1 MCLVLRKATVEDAGF
16 VYRLRFRSDVVD
28 VSFSSGIPCF
38 SNHLVFFMKH
48 LDEYS
53 IIGDNVGFVRIVD
66 GMVSI
71 VLDEG
76 FMGMGIGSRVLS
88 GLSGRALVKYGN
100 VRSFRCFLN
109 GGFVP
114 VGWVLE
120 KL

>member
-1 MCLVLRKATVEDAGF
+1 
-16 VYRLRFRSDVVD
+16 
-28 VSFSSGIPCF
+28 
-38 SNHLVFFMKH
+38 
-48 LDEYS
+48 
-53 IIGDNVGFVRIVD
+53 
-66 GMVSI
+66 MVSI

-76 FMGMGIGSRVLS
+76 FRGMGIGSRVLS